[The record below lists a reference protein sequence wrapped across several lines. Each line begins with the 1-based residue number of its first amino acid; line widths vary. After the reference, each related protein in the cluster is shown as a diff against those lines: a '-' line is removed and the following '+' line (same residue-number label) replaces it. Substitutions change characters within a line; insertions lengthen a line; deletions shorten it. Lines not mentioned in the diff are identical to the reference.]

1 MPRERLIALLD
12 EVRDELERADA
23 AGESELDD
31 ETAAKLRAVDGD
43 IRGWLDDEDDDDEES
58 FVERTQE
65 AIAVSRSSTR
75 RSPPSSTGSRTPSPR
90 WGSDCGQVSAR
101 ACATIR
107 LAARSAN
114 AATVRLG
121 FTPMF
126 EAIADASVT

>member
-65 AIAVSRSSTR
+65 AIAR
-75 RSPPSSTGSRTPSPR
+75 
-90 WGSDCGQVSAR
+90 
-101 ACATIR
+101 
-107 LAARSAN
+107 
-114 AATVRLG
+114 
-121 FTPMF
+121 F
-126 EAIADASVT
+126 EVEHPTLTAVLNRIADTLAKMGI